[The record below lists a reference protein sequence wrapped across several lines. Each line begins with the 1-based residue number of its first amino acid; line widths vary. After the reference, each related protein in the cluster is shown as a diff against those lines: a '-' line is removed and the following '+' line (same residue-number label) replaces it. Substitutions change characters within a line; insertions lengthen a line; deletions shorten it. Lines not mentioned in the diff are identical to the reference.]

1 MTKRVAASRGD
12 SLFAKDLLCAVS
24 VVDRVQ
30 AVYREISVSDRPF
43 WQIDLLPFSLTLETK
58 NDTASEKLHSSKI
71 LQVESPLEPES
82 SVCIIFHIRT
92 K

>member
-1 MTKRVAASRGD
+1 M
-12 SLFAKDLLCAVS
+12 CAVS

-58 NDTASEKLHSSKI
+58 NDTATSEKLHSSKI
-71 LQVESPLEPES
+71 LQVKSPLEPES

-92 K
+92 R